1 MTQEL
6 ALEVTHW
13 ATLITE
19 KNRTVTK
26 KKNTKL
32 RALQDM
38 PRLFQGD
45 SHKESCEAGDC
56 QTEGRP
62 EITFK
67 ETM

>member
-26 KKNTKL
+26 KNTKL

-38 PRLFQGD
+38 PRLFKGD
-45 SHKESCEAGDC
+45 SHQESCEAGDC
-56 QTEGRP
+56 SRLREDQR
-62 EITFK
+62 
-67 ETM
+67 